1 MCVTGKNE
9 SLNHFGESSTHQNE
23 SRLSDSFQVAF
34 EPWLERHGSLF
45 EQKVGEINAAL
56 TF

>member
-1 MCVTGKNE
+1 VCVAGKNE

-23 SRLSDSFQVAF
+23 SRLSDSFQVTF

-45 EQKVGEINAAL
+45 AQKLEKL
-56 TF
+56 T